1 MDVTDYVLGGGALG
15 CGWLAWVIFE
25 GTAFLDVDA
34 LWAIPLAIIAL
45 ILGGL
50 FIHRMA
56 KVAEQRTKK
65 LKDLA
70 EQMGMEFSEKGDN
83 ISSSSSGFEL
93 FSTNT
98 FLAKSQNHFGSTVP
112 RLPFLGGSGPR
123 VELTNVLHGDS
134 EQLGYGEEFRVTIL
148 DCSRSEHS
156 LRTQTTRYTVQTVI
170 CFRSPQLSLPDFSMR
185 PEHFFHKIGSVL
197 GYQDID
203 FESHPTAAEF
213 SKKYLLRGKDEQKIR
228 ALFTDT
234 ALTFFA
240 AHPDK
245 VCVEGSDDQLIWYQP
260 GKIIE
265 PEDIPG
271 FMKEGFEVFRLF
283 ARKQN

>member
-1 MDVTDYVLGGGALG
+1 MKADVTDFVLGGGALG
-15 CGWLAWVIFE
+15 CFLLALEIFE

-50 FIHRMA
+50 FIRRMV
-56 KVAEQRTKK
+56 KLAEQRSKK
-65 LKDLA
+65 FKDLA
-70 EQMGMEFSEKGDN
+70 EQMGMEFSEEGD
-83 ISSSSSGFEL
+83 SALRESLSVFDLFDKEMLQSGQ
-93 FSTNT
+93 
-98 FLAKSQNHFGSTVP
+98 AA
-112 RLPFLGGSGPR
+112 
-123 VELTNVLHGDS
+123 NVLHGDS
-134 EQLGYGEEFRVTIL
+134 EQLGHSEEFKVTIL
-148 DCSRSEHS
+148 EFGHSKTSFVSRRSEYI
-156 LRTQTTRYTVQTVI
+156 RQTVI
-170 CFRSPQLSLPDFSMR
+170 CFHSPQLSLPRFSMR
-185 PEHFFHKIGSVL
+185 PEEWHHKLRSKL

-203 FESHPTAAEF
+203 FESHSTAVEF
-213 SKKYLLRGKDEQKIR
+213 SKKYLLRGKDEQTIR

-265 PEDIPG
+265 PEDIPA

-283 ARKQN
+283 T

>member
-1 MDVTDYVLGGGALG
+1 MKMDVTDYVLGGGALG
-15 CGWLAWVIFE
+15 CGWLAWQIFE

-34 LWAIPLAIIAL
+34 LWAIPLAIITL

-50 FIHRMA
+50 FIHRKG

-65 LKDLA
+65 FKDFA
-70 EQMGMEFSEKGDN
+70 EHMGMKFSEKGD
-83 ISSSSSGFEL
+83 SALRESLSAFDL
-93 FSTNT
+93 FSVV
-98 FLAKSQNHFGSTVP
+98 QVY
-112 RLPFLGGSGPR
+112 
-123 VELTNVLHGDS
+123 LTNVLHGDS
-134 EQLGYGEEFRVTIL
+134 EQLGYSEDFEVRIL
-148 DCSRSEHS
+148 ECVYPSGKSAIS
-156 LRTQTTRYTVQTVI
+156 QTVI

-185 PEHFFHKIGSVL
+185 REEWHHKMGSAL

-234 ALTFFA
+234 VLTFFA

-245 VCVEGSDDQLIWYQP
+245 VCLEARLDQLIWYQS
-260 GKIIE
+260 GKTIE
-265 PEDIPG
+265 PEDIPA

-283 ARKQN
+283 A